1 MLLDAPQ
8 GTLVTTDPGKGVAAV
23 TTFNRSRA
31 ALMGTL
37 YFRAAASPWSSV
49 ATSQGRSR

>member
-49 ATSQGRSR
+49 ATSRGRSR